1 MKYFVQSLIIVFL
14 SLCLFVAIN
23 AVALLFIPDAPLDQE
38 SRYFI
43 SVLSERGVEINAR
56 VQGVQ
61 DRDTLLEVMKPPGLR
76 AHPVLQFGPGAA
88 TKYYSVSLEG
98 VRKDAGWSDE
108 FLAGLLRQS
117 GRHTFVMGGSTTFG
131 HGVKDSDTVVSIL
144 NRTASQPGHYFLNF
158 GTQSYDSVREIQK
171 LNNLLSKGYRPGR
184 VIFIDGLNDISTR
197 WRCPYQLQDCFR
209 HLEFVGGMAEPSL
222 GEQLLWK
229 LPIVQV
235 LAPRNTQIRWED
247 LSDGQLSPYLDSS
260 MRPEMAIPPSSTVV
274 VRLADRLSSDYLT
287 QLDYLKKLAEA
298 FDFELIVIIHPIG
311 FLQQG
316 NPFVEPEFF
325 DDDSYIAW
333 SDMFRQFR
341 TALSARVFVYD
352 CSDAITE
359 PELAYVDA
367 SHFSARGAA
376 KLADCIAGVL
386 NQRYTNG
393 RPPPD

>member
-1 MKYFVQSLIIVFL
+1 MKYFIQMLIIAFL

-38 SRYFI
+38 SRHFI
-43 SVLSERGVEINAR
+43 SVLSERGVKINAR

-61 DRDTLLEVMKPPGLR
+61 DRDTLLEIMKPPGLR
-76 AHPVLQFGPGAA
+76 AHPVLQFGPGAS

-98 VRKDAGWSDE
+98 VRKEADWSDE
-108 FLAGLLRQS
+108 FLAGLLGQI

>member
-260 MRPEMAIPPSSTVV
+260 MRPEMAIPPSSTEV